1 MHVARYRVAVDS
13 IIVEWSSE
21 KEEIQQNTVFLLFLF
36 PVCVI
41 MCKSD
46 KFLHFTTENG
56 LEKRMFWWIVSTLCA
71 FFVKGLCGF
80 ANTLVFSTI
89 LSFGNNN
96 INISPIE
103 LLLGYPGNIILA
115 WKEKMKIKWHL
126 CVPLAGLVL
135 LGNIPG
141 IFLLKNA
148 DTGMIK
154 LIFGFAIIL
163 IGMEML
169 FREMMSGKNGA
180 GQSEEKGS
188 KIVLAIIGVLS
199 GILCG
204 LYGIGALLGA
214 YIGRVTKDTASFKAN
229 ICIVFVV
236 ENTFRMVMYLTL
248 GIITYEAAMQALLM
262 VPFMLLGLA
271 AGMLSGRFLSERIV
285 KKLVI
290 VLLILSGVA
299 LIINHV
305 G

>member
-1 MHVARYRVAVDS
+1 
-13 IIVEWSSE
+13 
-21 KEEIQQNTVFLLFLF
+21 
-36 PVCVI
+36 
-41 MCKSD
+41 
-46 KFLHFTTENG
+46 
-56 LEKRMFWWIVSTLCA
+56 MFWWIVATLCA

-89 LSFGNNN
+89 LSFGSNN

-103 LLLGYPGNIILA
+103 LLLGYPGNLILA
-115 WKEKMKIKWHL
+115 WKEKRNIKWSI
-126 CVPLAGLVL
+126 CIPLAALVL

-148 DTGMIK
+148 DTGVIK
-154 LIFGFAIIL
+154 LIFGFVIIL

-169 FREMMSGKNGA
+169 FREMQNRKSNNEAEAK
-180 GQSEEKGS
+180 KGS
-188 KIVLAIIGVLS
+188 KVVLAVIGVLS

-229 ICIVFVV
+229 ICVVFVA
-236 ENTFRMVMYLTL
+236 ENTFRLIMYSAL
-248 GIITYEAAMQALLM
+248 GIVTYDAAVQALVLL
-262 VPFMLLGLA
+262 PLMLLGLA
-271 AGMLSGRFLSERIV
+271 AGMLSGRILSERIV

-290 VLLILSGVA
+290 VLLILSGAA
-299 LIINHV
+299 LVMNYF